1 MAMQNWISST
11 SANSATVKGLKLVT
25 MGNQSRVISPT
36 TKGLTMNEMRL
47 VIYQVI
53 MLVDVDHRIVIL
65 IITNCAP
72 FQVDYNNFFSF
83 LIELDLYYVLR
94 SA

>member
-25 MGNQSRVISPT
+25 MGNQSRV
-36 TKGLTMNEMRL
+36 TMNEMRL

>member
-65 IITNCAP
+65 IITSYAP